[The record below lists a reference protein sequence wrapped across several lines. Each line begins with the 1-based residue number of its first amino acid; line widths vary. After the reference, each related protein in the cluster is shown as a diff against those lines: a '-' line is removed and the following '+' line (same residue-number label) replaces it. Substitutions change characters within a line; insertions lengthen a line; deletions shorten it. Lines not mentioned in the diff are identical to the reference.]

1 MNGQRL
7 KAELLARKLTY
18 QDAADALGISL
29 TAFTRKINEL
39 VEFKRNEI
47 EKLAALLDL
56 KPNEVVV
63 IFFN

>member
-7 KAELLARKLTY
+7 KGELLARKLTY

-29 TAFTRKINEL
+29 TAFTRKINGL

-47 EKLAALLDL
+47 EKLAELLEL
-56 KPNEVVV
+56 KSNEVIV